1 MPVTEYDIDKA
12 YRVLVETK
20 VNYENRLQAAIFVR
34 WCRDLSFAKDISTG
48 KLQGKNADE
57 RTANHR
63 AMRQKLYR
71 SLSVVEQEERNSKL
85 NYDIASINVEKVR
98 MMMRLM
104 EVQANAGLRT
114 DSLR

>member
-12 YRVLVETK
+12 YRVLVEAK
-20 VNYENRLQAAIFVR
+20 IKYENCLQASIFYR
-34 WCRDLSFAKDISTG
+34 WCRDVSFAKDISTG

-71 SLSVVEQEERNSKL
+71 RLFAEEQGERDAKL
-85 NYDIASINVEKVR
+85 YLDIASINVEKVR

>member
-20 VNYENRLQAAIFVR
+20 VNYENRLHRVIFYR

-63 AMRQKLYR
+63 VLRQKLYR
-71 SLSVVEQEERNSKL
+71 LLNRLELDERDAKL

-114 DSLR
+114 DSL